1 MILLNGLTCGYVS
14 HQCCWQ
20 WFLISFHRDHGAEEA
35 APPSVFH
42 TGVQGEIVER
52 CRAGDRTAGQ
62 VARDF
67 DLTETAVRAW
77 VAQAETE
84 CRGAA
89 AADQRGAGLSRFSWV
104 RR

>member
-1 MILLNGLTCGYVS
+1 MERKKP
-14 HQCCWQ
+14 HRHR
-20 WFLISFHRDHGAEEA
+20 SFTPEFKARSWSGA
-35 APPSVFH
+35 VLV
-42 TGVQGEIVER
+42 TGR
-52 CRAGDRTAGQ
+52 FGQ